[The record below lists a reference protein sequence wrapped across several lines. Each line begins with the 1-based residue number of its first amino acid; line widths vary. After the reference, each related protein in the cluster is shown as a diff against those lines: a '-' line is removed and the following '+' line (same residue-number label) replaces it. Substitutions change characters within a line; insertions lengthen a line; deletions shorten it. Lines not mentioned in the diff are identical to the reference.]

1 MRIKGSHVI
10 KYIILSI
17 ISLLMIIPLIW
28 MMLTSL
34 KEPARVFTQFFPWP
48 IRWEN
53 YVEVLANTVFLRQ
66 YLNSIYIGIVVTVGT
81 IIFSSMAGYA
91 FARLN
96 FFGRDFA
103 FLLLL
108 SMMMIPPEVT
118 IIPLFLFMR
127 ELGWINTHIPLIL
140 LPIFGAPGAFGVF
153 LMRQFFLTIPKEL
166 EEAAKIDGCSRWKV
180 YWRLM
185 LPLAVPAISTLTIFT
200 FLQNWDEFLNP
211 LIFINSRELMTL
223 PVGLSLFTDETGTAW
238 HHLMGATTLATIP
251 LLIIFFFAQKK
262 FIEGMTLGSVKE

>member
-1 MRIKGSHVI
+1 MKTNRTTLARI
-10 KYIILSI
+10 IILLTV
-17 ISLLMIIPLIW
+17 SLIMIMPLIW
-28 MMLTSL
+28 MILTSL
-34 KEPARVFTQFFPWP
+34 KERTRVFTQFFPWP

-53 YVEVLANTVFLRQ
+53 YTEVLGNQVFLSQ
-66 YLNSIYIGIVVTVGT
+66 YFNSIYIAVLVTILT
-81 IIFSSMAGYA
+81 ILFASMAGYA
-91 FARLN
+91 FARLHFAGRN
-96 FFGRDFA
+96 FI

-127 ELGWINTHIPLIL
+127 ELGWIDSHIPLIL
-140 LPIFGAPGAFGVF
+140 LPVFGAPGAFGVF

-166 EEAAKIDGCSRWKV
+166 EEAAKIDGCSRWTI

-185 LPLAVPAISTLTIFT
+185 MPLAVPAISTLTIFT

-238 HHLMGATTLATIP
+238 HHLMSATTLATVP

-262 FIEGMTLGSVKE
+262 FIEGMTLGGVKE